1 MNHLN
6 RLIFVLMLSSL
17 IYSCKGLK
25 QNVLFATDEAINAD
39 KFKLSLEQTISTYK
53 IQPLDRIAISVFTN
67 DGERLIDP
75 NKEFEIGKELPPD
88 LNTPGSNSQ
97 TNQIAMQEYTN
108 GKENFSISA
117 NNSTPTSYLVNEKG
131 FVQLPLIGNIELEGK
146 TLEEANNLLAKNYE
160 KFYEKPFVVTQ
171 YLNKRVVLMGALGDR
186 VLPIRNENMTL
197 TEVLALAGD
206 VQLKA
211 KPDKIR
217 LIRGP
222 WDNPSVKLID
232 LSTIASFKD
241 ANVIIEPNDIIYV
254 ESRRKLNPEL
264 VQDIN
269 AIITPIA
276 TLTTL
281 ALTLLLF
288 VRELDK

>member
-1 MNHLN
+1 
-6 RLIFVLMLSSL
+6 MLSSL